1 MTVRPMPPAR
11 ARRPQLI
18 GLAVVLL
25 GAAFALKWWY
35 RAAGVDELY
44 FVLKPVATLV
54 GLLSGEPWTLVPG
67 EGYVFPGIRVLID
80 RSCSGINFLVIAAA
94 SFAFLVLRRTD
105 AGCSA
110 PLLAVLAVC
119 GAYVLTILVNSG
131 RILVLIALQRLAL
144 PVSPVMHE
152 AIGAF
157 FFLAGLLL
165 AALLF
170 DRHLRPPPPPHAQA
184 T

>member
-1 MTVRPMPPAR
+1 MPPTQ

-25 GAAFALKWWY
+25 AAAFALKWWY
-35 RAAGVDELY
+35 RAADVNDLH
-44 FVLKPVATLV
+44 FVLKPVASLV
-54 GLLSGEPWTLVPG
+54 GLLSGEAWTLVPG
-67 EGYVFPGIRVLID
+67 EGYVFPGIHVLID
-80 RSCSGINFLVIAAA
+80 RSCSGINFLVIASA
-94 SFAFLVLRRTD
+94 SFAFLLLRRAD

-110 PLLAVLAVC
+110 PLLAALAVG
-119 GAYVLTILVNSG
+119 GAYVLTVLVNSG

-157 FFLAGLLL
+157 FFLASLVL
-165 AALLF
+165 ATLLF
-170 DRHLRPPPPPHAQA
+170 DRHLRTTPPPHAQA
-184 T
+184 P